1 MFFILGAFAS
11 CYAAPVNE
19 LCHVRACIYNPFFPP
34 RTSSFLICFVLFST
48 HGFPLSQSTPLLHEA
63 ASDAVCALLQVV
75 ADQENEDVATQ
86 NGQLTSTLNELRTL
100 EDSLVQSIKN
110 LEPAYHLAVAEEDT
124 EKFVITRSC
133 RHNLPI

>member
-1 MFFILGAFAS
+1 M
-11 CYAAPVNE
+11 
-19 LCHVRACIYNPFFPP
+19 
-34 RTSSFLICFVLFST
+34 
-48 HGFPLSQSTPLLHEA
+48 LHEA

-75 ADQENEDVATQ
+75 ADQENEDNTTQ

-110 LEPAYHLAVAEEDT
+110 LEPVYHLAVAEEDT

-133 RHNLPI
+133 GYNLPI